1 VIDLHEQYLVDATGA
16 QKAVVIPLDVWRG
29 VLAEMEELDDI
40 RAYDAAKAHPSDTV
54 PFEQAVAEI
63 EQDFPA

>member
-1 VIDLHEQYLVDATGA
+1 MIDLHEQYLVDATGA
-16 QKAVVIPLDVWRG
+16 QRAVVIPLDVWRG
-29 VLAEMEELDDI
+29 VLAEMEELDDL
-40 RAYDAAKAHPSDTV
+40 RAYDAAKANPSDTV